1 MSESLRAKLKDVT
14 RAVYGEHQFLI
25 ISGLDTSQ
33 YNDVENVIIHAGLSS
48 HVGSKR
54 GMPGREGGDNTVL
67 SEHTNIQKP
76 DHTADM
82 LSDHIIAMLT
92 SPKGSTGQYHAPP
105 NQARDIVSFDM
116 VWSASTK
123 ADPAHSHSI
132 QIMETSCRSS
142 QFPQASLEGAFIL
155 QTPRQSTKN

>member
-1 MSESLRAKLKDVT
+1 MSESLRAKLKDVI

-67 SEHTNIQKP
+67 SEHTNIQKL

-82 LSDHIIAMLT
+82 LSDHIIAMLA

-116 VWSASTK
+116 V
-123 ADPAHSHSI
+123 
-132 QIMETSCRSS
+132 
-142 QFPQASLEGAFIL
+142 
-155 QTPRQSTKN
+155 